1 MTTLLG
7 ISGSLRKGSFNT
19 ALIHEAARLFA
30 PDQFTLADIRFPLY
44 DGDLEDSDGIPDIVV
59 ALHEQIKE
67 ADAVIVSTPEYNSN
81 ISGVLKNALDWL
93 SRSKPHPWAGK
104 PVAILSAAAGRSGGA
119 RTQFSLRNCMTPF
132 NPHIL
137 QGPEVMIAAAG
148 KAFDDDGR
156 LINEFSTKSL
166 TKLMD
171 ALRAEI

>member
-1 MTTLLG
+1 MTALLG
-7 ISGSLRKGSFNT
+7 ISGSLRTGSLNT
-19 ALIHEAARLFA
+19 TLIHEAARLFA

-44 DGDLEDSDGIPDIVV
+44 DGDLEDSDGIPDIVT
-59 ALHEQIKE
+59 ALHEQIIA
-67 ADAVIVSTPEYNSN
+67 ADAVIISTPEYNSN

-132 NPHIL
+132 NPNIL
-137 QGPEVMIAAAG
+137 QGPEVMIAAAA
-148 KAFDDDGR
+148 KAFDNDGR
-156 LINEFSTKSL
+156 LVNEFSTKSL